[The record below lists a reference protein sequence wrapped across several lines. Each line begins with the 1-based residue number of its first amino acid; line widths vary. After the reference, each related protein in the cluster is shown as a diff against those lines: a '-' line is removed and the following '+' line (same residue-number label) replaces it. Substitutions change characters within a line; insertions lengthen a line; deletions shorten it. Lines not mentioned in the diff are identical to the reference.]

1 MSGRAG
7 TQGSRTRDGVADNC
21 SWDRIVTSTPDL
33 PPAKDDP
40 DEDEAQLTAFP
51 WAEPPFKVDYCGRIS
66 CVSTIFPCFTRLTTS
81 AVYYSIGENSFFN
94 FNFIVLNTC
103 EVRIGSR
110 CLFGPN
116 VSLFVHCRV
125 LSLGTELHNVLSA
138 NRGVPVFEHSQL
150 CWNASTRPCNPE
162 RHCRPRG
169 RRTDH
174 NR

>member
-1 MSGRAG
+1 VSDRAG

-66 CVSTIFPCFTRLTTS
+66 
-81 AVYYSIGENSFFN
+81 IGENSFFN

-125 LSLGTELHNVLSA
+125 LSFGY
-138 NRGVPVFEHSQL
+138 G
-150 CWNASTRPCNPE
+150 AS
-162 RHCRPRG
+162 
-169 RRTDH
+169 
-174 NR
+174 

>member
-21 SWDRIVTSTPDL
+21 SWDRIVTSTPGL

-66 CVSTIFPCFTRLTTS
+66 CVSSIFPCFTRLTTS

-116 VSLFVHCRV
+116 VSLYD
-125 LSLGTELHNVLSA
+125 SA
-138 NRGVPVFEHSQL
+138 AMSFKEPHSDRPLIVACLFSPHPQL
-150 CWNASTRPCNPE
+150 CGNSSTRPCSPE

-174 NR
+174 DR